1 VTTVISKSDLAN
13 RRQQFRRERRN
24 IRLLGLWRFCLA
36 VVLAGGIGWASQQPL
51 WQLKV
56 PEQIQIVG
64 NQHLKRQQIYQALKL
79 SLPIGILAID
89 PAQLQ
94 KVLLSNLPLRSA
106 QVRRQLLPPAV
117 LVQVEE
123 KKPIAFA
130 PQPKGIAGFVD
141 ETGNWFSNK
150 EYQNFQRPSLAVW
163 GFQAEKAELWRQIY
177 PEIARSEIHT
187 QIVDLRDPGN
197 IILRTELGEVYFGAF
212 STQFSAQLHLLDRM
226 RTMKSYFKPN
236 HIAFID
242 LRSTHVPMVRIRS
255 KLP

>member
-36 VVLAGGIGWASQQPL
+36 VALAGGIGWASQQPL

-56 PEQIQIVG
+56 PTQIQIVG
-64 NQHLKRQQIYQALKL
+64 NQHLERQQIYQALKL
-79 SLPIGILAID
+79 PLPIGILAID
-89 PAQLQ
+89 PEQLQ
-94 KVLLSNLPLRSA
+94 KVLLSDLPLRSA

-123 KKPIAFA
+123 RQPVAFA
-130 PQPKGIAGFVD
+130 PQPKGIVGFVD
-141 ETGNWFSNK
+141 EAGNWFSNK
-150 EYQNFQRPSLAVW
+150 QYPNFQRPALAVW
-163 GFQAEKAELWRQIY
+163 GFQAEKAEIWRQIY
-177 PEIARSEIHT
+177 PEITRSGIHT
-187 QIVDLRDPGN
+187 QIVDLRDSGN
-197 IILRTELGEVYFGAF
+197 IILRTELGEAYFGAF
-212 STQFSAQLHLLDRM
+212 SSQFSAQLHLLERM

-236 HIAFID
+236 NIAFID
-242 LRSTHVPMVRIRS
+242 LRSTHIPMVRIRP

>member
-24 IRLLGLWRFCLA
+24 IRLLGLWRFFLA
-36 VVLAGGIGWASQQPL
+36 IALAGGMGWASQQPL

-56 PEQIQIVG
+56 PKQIQIIG
-64 NQHLKRQQIYQALKL
+64 NQHLESQQIYQALQL
-79 SLPIGILAID
+79 PLPIGILAVD
-89 PAQLQ
+89 PDHLRKA
-94 KVLLSNLPLRSA
+94 LLRDLPLRSV

-123 KKPIAFA
+123 RQPVAFA
-130 PQPKGIAGFVD
+130 PKPKGIGGFVD
-141 ETGNWFSNK
+141 EAGKWFSNK
-150 EYQNFQRPSLAVW
+150 QYQNFQRPSLEVW
-163 GFQAEKAELWRQIY
+163 GFQAEKAEIWRQIY
-177 PEIARSEIHT
+177 PEIARSAIHT

-197 IILRTELGEVYFGAF
+197 IILRTELGEVHFGAF
-212 STQFSAQLHLLDRM
+212 TTQFSSQLHLLDRM

-236 HIAFID
+236 NIAFID
-242 LRSTHVPMVRIRS
+242 LRSVRAPMVRIRP